1 MTQFQ
6 PVIKNHGAS
15 LGKLRPEVDQK
26 PFARNLI
33 TFEFWMRFKIINLRH
48 RR

>member
-15 LGKLRPEVDQK
+15 LGKSAPKSIKSRSP
-26 PFARNLI
+26 RNLI

-48 RR
+48 RK

>member
-26 PFARNLI
+26 PFAPQFNHL
-33 TFEFWMRFKIINLRH
+33 
-48 RR
+48 